1 MVKFT
6 VSLLGFHLLSG
17 ITCGRTRIPVLG
29 KLGTFETCSLR
40 RIPLRNFSETPA
52 YFASKD
58 GTGKDGSGEG
68 SKVISACSASQ

>member
-1 MVKFT
+1 MVHETNFLFSCFDL
-6 VSLLGFHLLSG
+6 VLG

-29 KLGTFETCSLR
+29 KLGTFETCALR

-58 GTGKDGSGEG
+58 GASKDGSGDG
-68 SKVISACSASQ
+68 SKVILMH